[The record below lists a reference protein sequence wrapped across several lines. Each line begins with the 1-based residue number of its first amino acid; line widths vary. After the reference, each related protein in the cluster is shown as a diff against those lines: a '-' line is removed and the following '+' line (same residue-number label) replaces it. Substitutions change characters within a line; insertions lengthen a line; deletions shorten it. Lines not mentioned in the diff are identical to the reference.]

1 MSSFCPL
8 AGYLYGNHKK
18 LLILRKLP
26 ILNFCPLPGRYVSIY
41 QQRRRDGL
49 RRVLV
54 PSRDYL
60 YLNFWQP
67 SENMRQ
73 SCSRPLSGPSI
84 SQFVEPQV
92 KARLIKSSRPLSGPS
107 ISQFLSPAPPV
118 NAGLKLR
125 FAAQTEMG
133 CPVSPFCSPQPS
145 FSRYLQSAAENQ
157 VLRSF
162 IP

>member
-84 SQFVEPQV
+84 SQF
-92 KARLIKSSRPLSGPS
+92 
-107 ISQFLSPAPPV
+107 LSPAPPV

-125 FAAQTEMG
+125 FAAQTAMG
-133 CPVSPFCSPQPS
+133 CPVPPFCSPQPS
-145 FSRYLQSAAENQ
+145 FSRYLQGAAENQ